1 MARLMPAQILLPAP
15 KGMTSKLFPL
25 TSMWAC
31 SPPGRNREGRN
42 SSGSPHTAG
51 SRLMAHTFTR
61 RVAPLGTW

>member
-25 TSMWAC
+25 TSIWAC

-51 SRLMAHTFTR
+51 S
-61 RVAPLGTW
+61 G